1 MNIFNSYKRSRF
13 FLWVNITGLAI
24 GLAASILLILFVV
37 NELSYDRHLD
47 GYKRIVRLINVL
59 EINGETRHFPITL
72 RKAYTD
78 IPEKIPGIEAA
89 TQIYNYGQSEL
100 VYETKRFQN
109 TKILLADSRFFR
121 IFKMKFIEG
130 SATKPF
136 ESTNSIIITRQYAD
150 IVFGKNENVLG
161 KNVSLDE
168 RSYIISAVVEELPA
182 NTHFSFDILANM
194 ELVFLYGSM
203 NGLEFFTYFR
213 INPDASLKEVSASIE
228 TEYTSILAPFAAQF
242 NGKAYGIVEKLSAI
256 YLRSK
261 ADFSLG
267 KSNNMKFVWLLTI
280 IALLTLLLAII
291 NFVNLFM
298 AQSETRM
305 NEIGIRKTNGA
316 GITDIIRQ
324 FFTEVFYIVL
334 LAFASGFLLA
344 IMAAPYF
351 SQIIRKDIDLIQLI
365 NPVFILC
372 VSGLFALT
380 VTLSAGYP
388 AFYMSRF
395 SPLDILGKRLK
406 FSKRR
411 LTSVLI
417 VLQSVITILLVSYIL
432 LINRQTVHL
441 KNLPK
446 NYTPEN
452 VMMVNSNQSII
463 KSYLSLRQELVNTPG
478 IQQVSAAQHAVGG
491 GTSGQGIALLEDRE
505 NSKMIYEY
513 RVHPGLCELMGF
525 QLVEGEFFKEN
536 QPDSIRQIVL
546 NEAALKLLGLSMPIV
561 GKQVEYKGTAE
572 IIGVVKDFIFEEPTN
587 PVQPLVLTTYNS
599 YPAWVYIKFDKNID
613 RIKAQELVS
622 GVFLQFDPE
631 FALIPTWNED
641 IYTAKFNNLNLQFKL
656 VLIGSL
662 ISVFIAM
669 IGLLAIH
676 LYTAKRRTKEIG
688 IRKINGAN
696 AQSIFTLLSWDIIKW
711 IIIAGII
718 AVPPAYYIASA
729 WLDNYANRVSLSWT
743 IFVLPVLVQCLIA
756 LLVTS
761 GVSLS
766 VLSQNPVKSLK
777 SE

>member
-37 NELSYDRHLD
+37 NELSYDRHFD

-59 EINGETRHFPITL
+59 EVNGETRHLPITL
-72 RKAYTD
+72 RKAYTE
-78 IPEKIPGIEAA
+78 IPEKTPDIETA
-89 TQIYNYGQSEL
+89 TQIYNYGKREL

-109 TKILLADSRFFR
+109 TKTLLADSSFFR
-121 IFKMKFIEG
+121 VFRMKFIEG

-136 ESTNSIIITRQYAD
+136 ESTNSVIITRQYAD
-150 IVFGKNENVLG
+150 IVFGK
-161 KNVSLDE
+161 
-168 RSYIISAVVEELPA
+168 
-182 NTHFSFDILANM
+182 
-194 ELVFLYGSM
+194 
-203 NGLEFFTYFR
+203 
-213 INPDASLKEVSASIE
+213 
-228 TEYTSILAPFAAQF
+228 TEYTSMLAPFAVQF
-242 NGKAYGIVEKLSAI
+242 NGKAHGLVEKLSDI

-280 IALLTLLLAII
+280 IAMLTLLLAII
-291 NFVNLFM
+291 NFINLFM

-305 NEIGIRKTNGA
+305 NEIGIRKANGA
-316 GITDIIRQ
+316 GITDIIYQ

-334 LAFASGFLLA
+334 LAFVSGFFLA

-351 SQIIRKDIDLIQLI
+351 AQIIRKEIDLSQLI

-372 VSGLFALT
+372 ISGLFVIT

-417 VLQSVITILLVSYIL
+417 VLQSVITIILVSYIL

-452 VMMVNSNQSII
+452 VMTVSSNQSLV
-463 KSYLSLRQELVNTPG
+463 KSYSSLRQELLNTPG

-491 GTSGQGIALLEDRE
+491 GASGQGIALLEDRE
-505 NSKMIYEY
+505 NKKMINEY
-513 RVHPGLCELMGF
+513 RIHPGLCELMGL
-525 QLVEGEFFKEN
+525 QLIEGEYFKEN
-536 QPDSIRQIVL
+536 QPDSIRQIIL
-546 NEAALKLLGLSMPIV
+546 NEAALKLLGLSIPAI

-572 IIGVVKDFIFEEPTN
+572 IIGVVKDFIYEEPTD

-599 YPAWVYIKFDKNID
+599 YPALIYIKFDKIID
-613 RIKAQELVS
+613 RVKAQKLAS
-622 GVFLQFDPE
+622 GVFLRFDPE
-631 FALIPTWNED
+631 FVLNPTWNED
-641 IYTAKFNNLNLQFKL
+641 LYTAKFNNLNLQFKL

-696 AQSIFTLLSWDIIKW
+696 VQSIFTLLSWDIIKW

-729 WLDNYANRVSLSWT
+729 WLDNYANRMSLSWI